1 MTEKPTYI
9 NLTKHK
15 MLLSDGTLLEPSE
28 KPINVNVSLQYY
40 SDKQRG
46 EIQSI
51 CLTKTDTSELDE
63 FLKSKPQKVKNT
75 YYVVNNQVLHA
86 LRTDHKY
93 YGHKYKDIVTPVY
106 GTEDKDWS
114 GSVPIITHFVKDFFP
129 NYPNGVYCLLDKLI
143 ITKQEIQHLKSEIWS
158 KK

>member
-28 KPINVNVSLQYY
+28 KPINVNISLQYY
-40 SDKQRG
+40 SDKQRSG
-46 EIQSI
+46 IESI

-63 FLKSKPQKVKNT
+63 FLKSKPSKVKHI
-75 YYVVNNQVLHA
+75 YYIVNNQVLHA

-93 YGHKYKDIVTPVY
+93 YGHKYKDIITPVY
-106 GTEDKDWS
+106 GIEDKDW
-114 GSVPIITHFVKDFFP
+114 GRVVVIP
-129 NYPNGVYCLLDKLI
+129 N
-143 ITKQEIQHLKSEIWS
+143 S
-158 KK
+158 